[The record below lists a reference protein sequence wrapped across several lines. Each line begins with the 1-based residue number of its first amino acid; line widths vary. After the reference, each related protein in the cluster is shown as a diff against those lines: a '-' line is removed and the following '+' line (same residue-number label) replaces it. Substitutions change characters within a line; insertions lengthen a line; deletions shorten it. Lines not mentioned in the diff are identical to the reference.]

1 MQNTEKGVNNCFDG
15 ECVHM
20 TTSVQIQQS
29 QHYKNYCILAIDGS
43 KGMNTEVALRFE
55 L

>member
-1 MQNTEKGVNNCFDG
+1 MQNTENEVNNCFDG
-15 ECVHM
+15 ECMHM

-29 QHYKNYCILAIDGS
+29 QHYKNCILAIDGS
-43 KGMNTEVALRFE
+43 KGMNTEVALRLE